1 LADNDRVNELQ
12 PGANGRERVEQ
23 EVRSVLAEALGLAP
37 EEIVPTAR
45 LRTLGAESLDL
56 LTALT
61 ELEER
66 LDGVRLQP
74 DALSGESTVDE
85 LVEELWRAWRARS

>member
-1 LADNDRVNELQ
+1 MTGTSPGDRS
-12 PGANGRERVEQ
+12 RTRVEE

-37 EEIVPTAR
+37 EEIAPAAR
-45 LRTLGAESLDL
+45 LRALGAESLDL

-66 LDGVRLQP
+66 LDGVRLP
-74 DALSGESTVDE
+74 TDALSAESTVDD
-85 LVEELWRAWRARS
+85 LVEELWRAWRAQA